1 MKAFKLNIP
10 EIKMLCDF
18 FSVDRS
24 SEDGKALSKED
35 LIDRLLDF
43 LGAPDETLTTLKP
56 AAKKSKKKAK
66 KGGKKS
72 KAKSS
77 DTDGESEEK
86 APPKDFSKI
95 KELKKGDKPDEETLR
110 QWVRAYVACF
120 DMDSATTKHA
130 IKTASEKFGCDLS
143 KEKSKIKELLAEEM

>member
-1 MKAFKLNIP
+1 M
-10 EIKMLCDF
+10 
-18 FSVDRS
+18 
-24 SEDGKALSKED
+24 
-35 LIDRLLDF
+35 DF

-56 AAKKSKKKAK
+56 VGSKAASKKKAGAK
-66 KGGKKS
+66 KGSKKS
-72 KAKSS
+72 KAKSES
-77 DTDGESEEK
+77 DDEAEVKE
-86 APPKDFSKI
+86 PPTDFSKI
-95 KELKKGDKPDEETLR
+95 KALKKGDKPDEETLR